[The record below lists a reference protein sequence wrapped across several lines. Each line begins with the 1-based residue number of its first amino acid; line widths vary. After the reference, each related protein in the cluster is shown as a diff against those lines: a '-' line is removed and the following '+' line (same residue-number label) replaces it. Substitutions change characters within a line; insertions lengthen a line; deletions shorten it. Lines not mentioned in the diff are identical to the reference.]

1 MPVRLSAAV
10 VTFRPDPALLR
21 ATVASLAN
29 AVERAR
35 SQGELSEAQLFLVD
49 NGPAES
55 QGALRDAASAWT
67 VQPLPRTVSGHG
79 NVGYGRGNN
88 LALALAESDVHLV
101 LNPDV
106 EIDADAI
113 RAGLAALRTHPEV
126 GLVAPAVYRPD
137 GSREYLCKRMPTVRT
152 LFLRGF
158 APASMRARHARE
170 LEHYEMRDVIG
181 NAYYEGVP
189 LASGAFLL
197 ARTALL
203 KRLAGFD
210 PAFFMYFEDFD
221 LSARLSREAKIAYE
235 PASRIVHHGGDAARK
250 GARHIAWFMASA
262 FRFFMRHGW
271 RWR

>member
-1 MPVRLSAAV
+1 MPERLSAAV
-10 VTFRPDPALLR
+10 VTFRPDPQLLR

-35 SQGELSEAQLFLVD
+35 SQGELSEARLHLVD
-49 NGPAES
+49 NGPAAS
-55 QGALRDAASAWT
+55 MDVLREAATAWT
-67 VQPLPRTVSGHG
+67 AGPPAELISGHG

-88 LALALAESDVHLV
+88 LALAQADSSVHLV

-106 EIDADAI
+106 ELDADAL
-113 RAGLAALRTHPEV
+113 RAGLAALRTHPHV

-137 GSREYLCKRMPTVRT
+137 GSREYLCKRMPGVRT

-158 APASMRARHARE
+158 APAAMRERNAADLAR
-170 LEHYEMRDVIG
+170 YEMRDVID

-203 KRLAGFD
+203 KRLGGFD

-221 LSARLSREAKIAYE
+221 LSARLSREAAIAYE
-235 PASRIVHHGGDAARK
+235 PAARIVHHGGDAARK
-250 GARHIAWFMASA
+250 GWRHIAWFVASA
-262 FRFFMRHGW
+262 FRFFQRHGW